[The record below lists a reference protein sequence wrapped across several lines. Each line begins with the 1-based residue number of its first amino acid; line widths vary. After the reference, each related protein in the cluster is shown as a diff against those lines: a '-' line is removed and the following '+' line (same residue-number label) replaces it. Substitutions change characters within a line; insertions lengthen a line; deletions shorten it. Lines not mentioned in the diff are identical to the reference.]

1 MTRLLLAAAVFLA
14 LLSGASAKERILDFD
29 SRIRVHPDG
38 SLAVT
43 ETIRIA
49 AEGDQIK
56 RGIYRDFPIKYT
68 DDLGLRVRVGFQI
81 TDVRRDGRPEPYHLE
96 NQSNGIRIYLGQSD
110 VFLRPGTYTYT
121 ISYVTTGQIGFFKD
135 YDELYWNV
143 TGTGWIFP
151 IEHVRATV
159 ELPPGAGVFNAVAYT
174 GGEGEKGRDYA
185 IGRSS
190 VGDTQ
195 FSTTR
200 ALGPHE
206 NMTIAIAWQ
215 KGVVAAP
222 TAGSRRLA
230 LLRDNPS
237 VAVAIVGLILAFG
250 YYLVAWWRVGRDPP
264 RGTII
269 PLFHPPEGFSPA
281 AVRYVTRMGFD
292 QKAFA
297 ASVVGM
303 AVKGW
308 LTIED
313 ERGSYSLTRADG
325 RTEPLTPDEKAAF
338 DRLFGAGGTIALKNV
353 NHRRIKEAIAALK
366 SQLALGFEKIYFLRN
381 ARWLV
386 PGLLITGL
394 TVLGAVAFAPDLVA
408 ALFMAVWLTGWTVG
422 CYFLTSQ
429 VIGLWHNRAWA
440 GAVFSSIFA
449 VPFLAGE
456 AFGLFMFGTAV
467 SLPAGVLLVLL
478 AFMGAVFHRLLRAP
492 TLQGRRIMDQIEGFR
507 LYLTVAEQDRLEAL
521 HPPELT
527 PELFERYLPYAL
539 ALDVENAWSAKFAA
553 TLEAAGERA
562 ASYSPSWYHG
572 AAWSSL
578 GAAGFGSSLGGAFAG
593 AVASSSSAPG
603 SSSGSGGGGSSGG
616 GGGGGGG
623 GGW

>member
-1 MTRLLLAAAVFLA
+1 MARLLLAAALVLV
-14 LLSGASAKERILDFD
+14 LSPAAPAAERILDFD
-29 SRIRVHPDG
+29 SRIRVGPDA
-38 SLAVT
+38 SLTVT
-43 ETIRIA
+43 ETIRVV

-68 DDLGLRVRVGFQI
+68 DDLGLRVRVGFQV
-81 TDVRRDGRPEPYHLE
+81 TDVRRDGRPEPYRLE
-96 NQSNGIRIYLGQSD
+96 NQSNGVRVYIGQSD

-121 ISYVTTGQIGFFKD
+121 ISYVTTGQLGFFKD

-159 ELPPGAGVFNAVAYT
+159 ELPPGAGPFNAIAYT
-174 GGEGEKGRDYA
+174 GGEGEKGRNYA
-185 IGRSS
+185 MGRSS
-190 VGDTQ
+190 VGDMM

-200 ALGPHE
+200 PLGPHE
-206 NMTIAIAWQ
+206 NITIAIAWQ

-222 TAGSRRLA
+222 TAGSQRLA
-230 LLRDNPS
+230 LLHDNPAVV
-237 VAVAIVGLILAFG
+237 VAAVGLVIALA

-264 RGTII
+264 RGTVI

-281 AVRYVTRMGFD
+281 AMRYVMHMGFD

-297 ASVVGM
+297 AAVVGM

-313 ERGSYSLTRADG
+313 ERGSYSLTRANG
-325 RTEPLTPDEKAAF
+325 RTEALTPDERAAF
-338 DRLFGAGGTIALKNV
+338 ETLFATGGTIELKNV

-381 ARWLV
+381 ARWLI
-386 PGLLITGL
+386 PGLAITGL

-440 GAVFSSIFA
+440 GAVFSSLFA

-467 SLPAGVLLVLL
+467 SLPAGILLVLL
-478 AFMGAVFHRLLRAP
+478 AFIGAVFHRLLRAP
-492 TLQGRRIMDQIEGFR
+492 TLQGRRIMDQIEGFK

-527 PELFERYLPYAL
+527 PELFEKYLPYAL

-562 ASYSPSWYHG
+562 AGYSPAWYHG

-578 GAAGFGSSLGGAFAG
+578 GAGGFAGSLGGAFAG
-593 AVASSSSAPG
+593 AIASSSSAPG